1 MEGTRQKTKRG
12 GRKKKNKSDDRDDN
26 SSTTSTNPP
35 KPNQAPM
42 SKMFKL
48 GDKELSLFDQ
58 TVLTRMGPSPWPIDV
73 LFDQI
78 QKFKKSRGPVK
89 NLVHFMRYLK
99 NQDHLFVVT
108 DEKTV
113 DSKLSIQD
121 HQNIKIHAL
130 NAIVDAHPRAS
141 NMTVYDKGGD
151 SKSMTVLFKATQIDL
166 TDFVDVKEFF
176 VVPDH
181 GVNRRKFVE
190 KFNVDELCFKLIKFL
205 LKSSKE
211 SESFHRF
218 YYSEKFISQQ
228 FKTSVS
234 EDDTKNKNLLAAIID
249 LCPFFFTKDG
259 SSSKIKLN
267 CEHEELT
274 TGRIYIEVMRIVE
287 NSFPTTLKTIYAK
300 LPNFLKNESST
311 FEKFKELCQD
321 FAPLNQELK
330 WTMSNNIR
338 LIQHIRNTTPNR

>member
-1 MEGTRQKTKRG
+1 MEGTRQKSKRG

-58 TVLTRMGPSPWPIDV
+58 TVLTRMGPSPWPVDV

-78 QKFKKSRGPVK
+78 QKIKNSRRIKK
-89 NLVHFMRYLK
+89 LVHFMRYLK

-108 DEKTV
+108 DDTTV

-141 NMTVYDKGGD
+141 NMTVYDRGD
-151 SKSMTVLFKATQIDL
+151 SKGMTVLFKATQIDL

-218 YYSEKFISQQ
+218 YYSNRDQ

-234 EDDTKNKNLLAAIID
+234 EDDTKNKNLLWAIID
-249 LCPFFFTKDG
+249 LFPFFFTKDG
-259 SSSKIKLN
+259 NSFKVKLS

-274 TGRIYIEVMRIVE
+274 TGGIYIVVMRIVE
-287 NSFPTTLKTIYAK
+287 NTFPTSLKTIYAK

-330 WTMSNNIR
+330 RTMSNNIR

>member
-1 MEGTRQKTKRG
+1 MQKNCINAINVLMCLSQDADSGIARYIFSLVQQVPSNAREVTQPFKTTESFRLEKMEGTRQKTKRG
-12 GRKKKNKSDDRDDN
+12 GRKTKNKSDDRDDN

-73 LFDQI
+73 LFQQRYI
-78 QKFKKSRGPVK
+78 QKCKKNFKY
-89 NLVHFMRYLK
+89 FMRYLK
-99 NQDHLFVVT
+99 FQDHLFVVT
-108 DEKTV
+108 DDKTV

-141 NMTVYDKGGD
+141 QMTVYDRGGD
-151 SKSMTVLFKATQIDL
+151 SNSMTVLFKATQIDL

-234 EDDTKNKNLLAAIID
+234 EDDQKNKNLLAAIID

-259 SSSKIKLN
+259 SSSKIKL
-267 CEHEELT
+267 
-274 TGRIYIEVMRIVE
+274 
-287 NSFPTTLKTIYAK
+287 
-300 LPNFLKNESST
+300 
-311 FEKFKELCQD
+311 
-321 FAPLNQELK
+321 
-330 WTMSNNIR
+330 
-338 LIQHIRNTTPNR
+338 

>member
-12 GRKKKNKSDDRDDN
+12 GRKKKNKNDDRDDN

-42 SKMFKL
+42 SKIFKL
-48 GDKELSLFDQ
+48 GDKELSHLDQ

-78 QKFKKSRGPVK
+78 KKFKKFSQVK

-108 DEKTV
+108 DDKTV

-130 NAIVDAHPRAS
+130 NAIVDAHPKAS
-141 NMTVYDKGGD
+141 QMTVYDRGD
-151 SKSMTVLFKATQIDL
+151 SKGMTVLFKATQIDL

-218 YYSEKFISQQ
+218 YYSNRDQ

-234 EDDTKNKNLLAAIID
+234 EDDTKNKN
-249 LCPFFFTKDG
+249 F
-259 SSSKIKLN
+259 
-267 CEHEELT
+267 
-274 TGRIYIEVMRIVE
+274 RI
-287 NSFPTTLKTIYAK
+287 
-300 LPNFLKNESST
+300 
-311 FEKFKELCQD
+311 
-321 FAPLNQELK
+321 
-330 WTMSNNIR
+330 
-338 LIQHIRNTTPNR
+338 